1 MRRGSKK
8 GGDEV
13 QASVHEKMVVLQ
25 LHPLTPAHAIYIS
38 ISASKQSLTI
48 PTLTRNNLVFF
59 SNLDV
64 RHHTPE
70 TDVCTTWG
78 TSPLHTSDSARHYHI
93 ICIAYPNFSLGR
105 AY

>member
-59 SNLDV
+59 QTSMSG
-64 RHHTPE
+64 
-70 TDVCTTWG
+70 TTLPRPTYARRG
-78 TSPLHTSDSARHYHI
+78 GPRHYTRVTALDTI
-93 ICIAYPNFSLGR
+93 I
-105 AY
+105 